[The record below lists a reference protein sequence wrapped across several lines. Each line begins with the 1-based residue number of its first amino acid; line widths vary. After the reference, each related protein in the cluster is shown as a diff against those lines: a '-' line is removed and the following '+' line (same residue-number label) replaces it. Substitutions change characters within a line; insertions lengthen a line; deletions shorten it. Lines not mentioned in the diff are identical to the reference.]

1 MESKKIMVD
10 LSIKPKPPSKKK
22 EDIREPV
29 PKIRQKRVI
38 TTTEKWINQEPEIQ
52 FQHITKI
59 HSKQENLDESVRN
72 LIMQQISQKI
82 SGYRSQDIEKNLFS
96 ESEFVNIEKVI
107 DLMFQSKNMCFYCK
121 KRVHVL
127 YEYVREPNQ
136 WTLERI
142 DNKIGHT
149 KTNVVIACLN
159 CNLHRRTMYHERY
172 VFTKQLNIIKT
183 GMENEM
189 EFENT

>member
-1 MESKKIMVD
+1 MESKKIVVD
-10 LSIKPKPPSKKK
+10 LSTKPKPPSKKK
-22 EDIREPV
+22 DEIRESV

-38 TTTEKWINQEPEIQ
+38 TTTEKWINQDPQIQ
-52 FQHITKI
+52 YEHITKI
-59 HSKQENLDESVRN
+59 HANEENLNESVRN

-107 DLMFQSKNMCFYCK
+107 DLMTQSKNLCFYCK
-121 KRVHVL
+121 KQVHVL

-172 VFTKQLNIIKT
+172 VFTKQLNILKT

-189 EFENT
+189 ENENT